1 MKQSFVHYLQQ
12 QNLPRDEIASLC
24 QLSEVIELP
33 ARTALVRQSERAERF
48 YFVVKGLCH
57 ACYYTA
63 EGKQYSK
70 EFYWK
75 AGFMIGF
82 EALIGQQP
90 SPYLLE
96 TLSPSLLVSLPM
108 SIIRTWR
115 DDRHPL
121 YVTLLENQLINKEMK
136 ERIMLLNSPEK
147 RYQLF
152 CQSFPE
158 LEVKL
163 ADYQIAAYLGI
174 TPISL
179 SRIKKRLNINNG

>member
-1 MKQSFVHYLQQ
+1 MKQSFIDFLQQ
-12 QNLPRDEIASLC
+12 QCLQPDEIASLC
-24 QLSEVIELP
+24 KQSEIIELP
-33 ARTALVRQSERAERF
+33 ARTTLVHQGSMAERF
-48 YFVVKGLCH
+48 YFVVKGLCN

-75 AGFMIGF
+75 EGFMIGF
-82 EALIGQQP
+82 EGLIMQLP

-96 TLSPSLLVSLPM
+96 TLSPSLLVSLPISVM
-108 SIIRTWR
+108 QTWR
-115 DDRHPL
+115 DERHPL
-121 YVTLLENQLINKEMK
+121 YVKLLENQLINKEMK

-158 LEVKL
+158 LETKL

>member
-1 MKQSFVHYLQQ
+1 MNKIFTHFLQQ
-12 QNLPRDEIASLC
+12 QNLPPDEIALLC
-24 QLSEVIELP
+24 QLSEVIEFP
-33 ARTALVRQSERAERF
+33 ARTALVHQGERSERV
-48 YFVVKGLCH
+48 YFVIKGLCH
-57 ACYYTA
+57 ASYYTA

-75 AGFMIGF
+75 EGFMIGF
-82 EALIGQQP
+82 EALIRQQP

-96 TLSPSLLVSLPM
+96 TLSPSSLVSLPM
-108 SIIRTWR
+108 SVIRTWR
-115 DDRHPL
+115 DELHPL
-121 YVTLLENQLINKEMK
+121 YVALLENQLINKEMK

-158 LEVKL
+158 LEMKL
-163 ADYQIAAYLGI
+163 AGYQIAAYLGI